1 MVTSVA
7 FSDNLPTYKLGRGRG
22 YRQSVCHLGCSGH
35 GQQEEFSASPEQY
48 MRTGDGFPIVFL
60 VTDKATFEHVDHFH
74 QLILRV
80 TDRES
85 FPMILMVKRL
95 I

>member
-1 MVTSVA
+1 
-7 FSDNLPTYKLGRGRG
+7 
-22 YRQSVCHLGCSGH
+22 
-35 GQQEEFSASPEQY
+35 
-48 MRTGDGFPIVFL
+48 MRRGDGFPIVFL

-80 TDRES
+80 KDRES